1 MRAIA
6 LLLLTLASLGAAA
19 GVKLDDSASPRS
31 RVDATVRW
39 LHTNEGLTTPELIN
53 AMVATVPNLEFRLDT
68 SRYVGKKA
76 RIFLVVPDFMPGLR
90 TPTGLRVE
98 WKTRGTFLAGTA
110 VPGTRA
116 LVYDGP
122 IKLPSMHES
131 LDLSIYLDAR
141 YFERGLR
148 FEPTFEIDVLP

>member
-1 MRAIA
+1 MRALAFLLIIVASQGA
-6 LLLLTLASLGAAA
+6 LSGE
-19 GVKLDDSASPRS
+19 KLDDAGSPRS
-31 RVDATVRW
+31 RVDTTVRW

-76 RIFLVVPDFMPGLR
+76 RIYLVVPDFMPGLR
-90 TPTGLRVE
+90 SPSGLRVE
-98 WKTRGTFLAGTA
+98 WKTRGAFLAGSA
-110 VPGTRA
+110 LPGTRA
-116 LVYDGP
+116 LVYDGT
-122 IKLPSMHES
+122 IKLPSMHEA

-148 FEPTFEIDVLP
+148 VEPRFEIDVLP

>member
-1 MRAIA
+1 MRALA
-6 LLLLTLASLGAAA
+6 SLLLVLASLGATA

-39 LHTNEGLTTPELIN
+39 LHTSEGLGPELIN

-76 RIFLVVPDFMPGLR
+76 RIYLVVPDFMPGLR
-90 TPTGLRVE
+90 SPSGMRVE
-98 WKTRGTFLAGTA
+98 WKTRGTFLAGSA
-110 VPGTRA
+110 LPGARA
-116 LVYDGP
+116 LVYDGT
-122 IKLPSMHES
+122 IQRPSMHEA

-148 FEPTFEIDVLP
+148 FEPSFEIDVLP